1 MAKHRQDSEEQRIQ
15 ARIEQ
20 RRARM
25 GAVIEEL
32 GAHLNPEHLKD
43 EFRTGVREQVE
54 QTKRDIRG
62 ATVGRAETLITD
74 MEDTVK
80 RTSRT
85 LMDTIRDNPVPAA
98 MAGIG
103 LGWLIVDAR
112 KHDSHDDWDYESG
125 RSRYDRHGLHPR
137 SEQERD
143 RYGVASTAPGY
154 LGPRGRTA
162 APMSESEM
170 REAPGFRRDRL
181 DEEEGTMDRA
191 RHAAS
196 DAADRGKERAAE
208 MSDDVRD
215 AADRVQENVSDAADR
230 VRDRA
235 SEMGHRVED
244 AWHDA
249 GHQARRAGSEVRH
262 LSEENPLA
270 AGAVALALGFA
281 AGMIVPETSRE
292 RQWMGP
298 TRDRMVNRAQEAAG
312 ETLEKVGKVAEA
324 TAEEARDTAEH
335 EARNQGLID
344 DDLDRPGDQFP
355 GAV

>member
-25 GAVIEEL
+25 GVVIEEL

-112 KHDSHDDWDYESG
+112 KHDSHDDWDRVSG
-125 RSRYDRHGLHPR
+125 RSDYDRHGGYPR
-137 SEQERD
+137 SGRQAD
-143 RYGVASTAPGY
+143 QYGVASTAPGY

-162 APMSESEM
+162 PPMSESEM
-170 REAPGFRRDRL
+170 REAPGFRRDRPD
-181 DEEEGTMDRA
+181 DEEGKMDRA

-215 AADRVQENVSDAADR
+215 AAGRVQENVSDAADR

-249 GHQARRAGSEVRH
+249 GHQARRAGSEVRTWARRIHWQQAPWHSH
-262 LSEENPLA
+262 LDSP
-270 AGAVALALGFA
+270 
-281 AGMIVPETSRE
+281 RE
-292 RQWMGP
+292 
-298 TRDRMVNRAQEAAG
+298 
-312 ETLEKVGKVAEA
+312 
-324 TAEEARDTAEH
+324 
-335 EARNQGLID
+335 
-344 DDLDRPGDQFP
+344 
-355 GAV
+355 